1 MRKRYILFDRIIF
14 WVITLMTV
22 MPSFLSAYTAID
34 ALATEVGTVQT
45 SLPMDNGTA
54 SASGTINGSG
64 TAVDWVVTV
73 TKFDSVDERAPNLE
87 LEYSNGLGAP
97 YNISM
102 NVQQINRPDMGAVTV
117 LKGSTYSSAAE
128 TLTMTFTTD
137 ITDSFSETVS
147 IQMLAGTVSEAE
159 SGTVDILSSGYA
171 KTLSLYNPI
180 AQAAAEAA
188 AQLEAEAIAQTEA
201 EAAAQAEAEAA
212 APAEAEAQ
220 ATSETTPVVKNRKLS
235 KSHKV
240 SRLQFKIQPIP

>member
-117 LKGSTYSSAAE
+117 LKRIYIQFSRRDAYDD
-128 TLTMTFTTD
+128 FHHRHYRPYFRN
-137 ITDSFSETVS
+137 SFHPDVGRYC
-147 IQMLAGTVSEAE
+147 Q
-159 SGTVDILSSGYA
+159 
-171 KTLSLYNPI
+171 
-180 AQAAAEAA
+180 
-188 AQLEAEAIAQTEA
+188 
-201 EAAAQAEAEAA
+201 
-212 APAEAEAQ
+212 
-220 ATSETTPVVKNRKLS
+220 
-235 KSHKV
+235 
-240 SRLQFKIQPIP
+240 

>member
-14 WVITLMTV
+14 WVITLMTI

-73 TKFDSVDERAPNLE
+73 TKFDSVDERAPKLE

-117 LKGSTYSSAAE
+117 LKRIYIQFSRRNAYDDFHYRYYR
-128 TLTMTFTTD
+128 LCFRN
-137 ITDSFSETVS
+137 SFHPDVGRYC
-147 IQMLAGTVSEAE
+147 Q
-159 SGTVDILSSGYA
+159 
-171 KTLSLYNPI
+171 
-180 AQAAAEAA
+180 
-188 AQLEAEAIAQTEA
+188 
-201 EAAAQAEAEAA
+201 
-212 APAEAEAQ
+212 
-220 ATSETTPVVKNRKLS
+220 
-235 KSHKV
+235 
-240 SRLQFKIQPIP
+240 

>member
-14 WVITLMTV
+14 WVITLMTI

-45 SLPMDNGTA
+45 TLPMDNGTA
-54 SASGTINGSG
+54 NASGTINGSG
-64 TAVDWVVTV
+64 TAIDWVVTV
-73 TKFDSVDERAPNLE
+73 TKFDSVDERTPKLD

-137 ITDSFSETVS
+137 ITDSVSETVS
-147 IQMLAGTVSEAE
+147 IQMLAGTVNEEE
-159 SGTVDILSSGYA
+159 SGTVNILSSGYT
-171 KTLSLYNPI
+171 KTLSLENPI
-180 AQAAAEAA
+180 ARAA
-188 AQLEAEAIAQTEA
+188 A

-212 APAEAEAQ
+212 AQAEAEGKRLKQ
-220 ATSETTPVVKNRKLS
+220 KRKQQPRQHRKRHPSSQNLKLS
-235 KSHKV
+235 KRHKV
-240 SRLQFKIQPIP
+240 SQLQFKIQPIP

>member
-147 IQMLAGTVSEAE
+147 IQMLAGTVNEEE
-159 SGTVDILSSGYA
+159 SGTVNILSSGY
-171 KTLSLYNPI
+171 T
-180 AQAAAEAA
+180 
-188 AQLEAEAIAQTEA
+188 
-201 EAAAQAEAEAA
+201 
-212 APAEAEAQ
+212 
-220 ATSETTPVVKNRKLS
+220 KNTI
-235 KSHKV
+235 
-240 SRLQFKIQPIP
+240 SRESDSPSGSGGSGSSRSGSSGSSRSGSSGSSRSGSSGSSRSGSSSPGNIGNGTRRHRI